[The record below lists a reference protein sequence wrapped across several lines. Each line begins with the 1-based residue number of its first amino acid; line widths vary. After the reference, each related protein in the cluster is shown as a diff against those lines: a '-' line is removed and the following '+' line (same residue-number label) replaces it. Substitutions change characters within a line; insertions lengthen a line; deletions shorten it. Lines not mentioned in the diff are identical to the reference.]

1 MPDVRAPELPVG
13 LEGFTFPELDPFA
26 LLDLAA
32 RTGYS
37 HIGVRLI
44 DPATNT
50 PTLTPGEAR
59 RLRLQAR
66 EQGLLLHGGDILDL
80 AGIDPTGHGGSL
92 YACLAVFAACGI
104 TRMGVFYR
112 DSDLPAARGL
122 FRGVVARSRAYGVT
136 PYLEPVS
143 YFGLGSLTAVAE
155 LVTNAKGGGLT
166 LDTLHFGRAQEDLAV
181 LAEIVR
187 RIPVWLQVCDGPPL
201 DEIVPTNATPAE
213 RTAALRH
220 ESVARRLPPG
230 AGVCGVA
237 DIVRTVREHAPA
249 SDLVLMVEA
258 PDHERVAR
266 IGVSAHASACR
277 EAATRVMPQPFDAG
291 AIRPWGGSAGRW
303 PGSRQGTG
311 RSPRSMQPLRPG
323 LDTPCGESHAHLYV
337 HAGCPA
343 SLNPTKPPSAQ
354 FQTDPGP

>member
-1 MPDVRAPELPVG
+1 MG

-37 HIGVRLI
+37 HVGVRLV
-44 DPATNT
+44 DPMTNT
-50 PTLTPGEAR
+50 PTLALDEAR
-59 RLRLQAR
+59 RLRMRAR
-66 EQGLLLHGGDILDL
+66 EHGLSLHGGDILDL
-80 AGIDPTGHGGSL
+80 AGPGGSL
-92 YACLAVFAACGI
+92 DACLSVLAACGI
-104 TRMGVFYR
+104 TRMGAFYR
-112 DSDLPAARGL
+112 EADLTAATGL
-122 FRGVVARSRAYGVT
+122 FGELVARSRAYGVT

-181 LAEIVR
+181 LAKIVR

-277 EAATRVMPQPFDAG
+277 EAAARLLPQP
-291 AIRPWGGSAGRW
+291 P
-303 PGSRQGTG
+303 
-311 RSPRSMQPLRPG
+311 
-323 LDTPCGESHAHLYV
+323 DTDEDR
-337 HAGCPA
+337 
-343 SLNPTKPPSAQ
+343 T
-354 FQTDPGP
+354 